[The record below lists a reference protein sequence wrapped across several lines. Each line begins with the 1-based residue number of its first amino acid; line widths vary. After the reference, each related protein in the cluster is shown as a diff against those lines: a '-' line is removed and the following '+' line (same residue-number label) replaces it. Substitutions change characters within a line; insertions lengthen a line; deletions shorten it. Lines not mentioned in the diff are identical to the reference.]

1 MLNAGPNVTFH
12 KLHLSMLR
20 QLELISTEI
29 DHYMTHAFSKY
40 FEGFYTKSEY
50 RKIRTRNNSVFG
62 HFSRNVCKPK
72 NDTVSFFIN
81 YLNAT
86 SFIKLSIKAE

>member
-20 QLELISTEI
+20 QLELIPTEI

-50 RKIRTRNNSVFG
+50 KKIRTRNNSVFG
-62 HFSRNVCKPK
+62 HFSRSDGGRIFHVA
-72 NDTVSFFIN
+72 
-81 YLNAT
+81 AT
-86 SFIKLSIKAE
+86 LSIFSTTPSSLT